1 MPLKAAFAALFLVCP
16 VGGSALAEPRSVL
29 DADGRT
35 VVVEDVSR
43 VVSLGQS
50 ITETL
55 YALGLE
61 ADIAAFDMTSYYPP
75 RALREKP
82 DVGYLRQLSA
92 EGVLSVGPSLV
103 LAEEDAGPPTT
114 IALLEKASVPF
125 VRVPDERTPQ
135 GVLAKLRFIAELMGE
150 AEKGGIL
157 ADAVEADFAALDR
170 ALDAARIGRP
180 ARAMFILSLLDGR
193 IMASGR
199 DTAADAMLALA
210 RAENVFPEFVG
221 YKPVGAEAVLAAAPE
236 AIVVMKRYGDGPGP
250 GVDVADVLADRTL
263 SETPAAK
270 SGRVVSMN
278 GLYLLGFGP
287 RTAHAGRDL
296 AAAIYPDLDLPQ
308 LADRP
313 WNGTMTVGQ

>member
-1 MPLKAAFAALFLVCP
+1 MRFKAAFAALLLVCS
-16 VGGSALAEPRSVL
+16 VGGHALAEPRTVL
-29 DADGRT
+29 DTDGRT

-61 ADIAAFDMTSYYPP
+61 ADIAAIDMTSYYPP

-103 LAEEDAGPPTT
+103 LAEEDAGPPTV
-114 IALLEKASVPF
+114 IAVLEKASVPF
-125 VRVPDERTPQ
+125 VRVPDERSPQ
-135 GVLAKLRFIAELMGE
+135 GVLAKLRFIAELMGA
-150 AEKGGIL
+150 AEKGRVL
-157 ADAVEADFAALDR
+157 AEAVAADFAALDS
-170 ALDAARIGRP
+170 ALDAARIDRP
-180 ARAMFILSLLDGR
+180 GRAMFILSLLDGR
-193 IMASGR
+193 IMAAGK
-199 DTAADAMLALA
+199 DTAADAMLTLA
-210 RAENVFPEFVG
+210 RAGNVFSDFTG
-221 YKPVGAEAVLAAAPE
+221 YKPVSAEAVLAAAPE
-236 AIVVMKRYGDGPGP
+236 AIVVMERYGPGPGP

-263 SETPAAK
+263 SETPAGR

-287 RTAHAGRDL
+287 RTPHAARDL

-313 WNGTMTVGQ
+313 WNGTMTIGQ